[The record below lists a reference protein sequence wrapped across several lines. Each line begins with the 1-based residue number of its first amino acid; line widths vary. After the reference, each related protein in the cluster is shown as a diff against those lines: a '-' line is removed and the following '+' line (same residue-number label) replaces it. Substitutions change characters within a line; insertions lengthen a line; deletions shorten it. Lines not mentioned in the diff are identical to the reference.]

1 MSIVNMRTRVV
12 LKRNVGEDIV
22 LWVKDGG
29 LGYAGREICYA
40 LKDMLESFS
49 KNDVIVMIESIVM
62 MDKEEYSDMEIAYGF
77 DLGDI
82 DRLIYGH
89 VDWFNDTTSDVDT
102 MYVIDMYNDVV
113 FCKGINKQEAFTV
126 LTLDGICNGITFC
139 DNIVLHKSKHTG
151 FKV

>member
-1 MSIVNMRTRVV
+1 MRTRVV

-40 LKDMLESFS
+40 LRDMLENFS
-49 KNDVIVMIESIVM
+49 IDDIIGMVESIVM
-62 MDKEEYSDMEIAYGF
+62 TNKEEYSDMEIAYGF
-77 DLGDI
+77 DLGDL

-89 VDWFNDTTSDVDT
+89 VDWFNDTSSDVDT
-102 MYVIDMYNDVV
+102 MYVIDVYNEVV
-113 FCKGINKQEAFTV
+113 FCKGVKKHEAFTV
-126 LTLDGICNGITFC
+126 LTLDGICKGFTFC
-139 DNIVLHKSKHTG
+139 DKNVLQTIQS